1 MHHDNFQSKN
11 CSKTKT
17 SCFFLTFRNKVIFRS
32 FIPFFFL
39 TVLRIYEHISSNPS
53 YFKNW
58 NLANHGWFFFFKSN
72 MKKNLE
78 FLILNF
84 HNTEKYQTQQSYVA
98 VPLLVKGDRTSK
110 NGLYGGYKINKM
122 GRLPKKGVIV
132 KRGGLGDF
140 WKENHQKINKKIK
153 VARVVSLKSAFT
165 DWFFLQFYNTN
176 KVKQNPIPKDE
187 ALLFPRNQVICLQ
200 NWKLW
205 RAPTVTEFNIFCWN
219 FANVSFLM
227 STKMCWEFFLILFR
241 TWIINKNVK
250 NDCAKTG
257 VSKFL
262 QITQDLNR
270 KIKWKIMNILL

>member
-1 MHHDNFQSKN
+1 
-11 CSKTKT
+11 
-17 SCFFLTFRNKVIFRS
+17 
-32 FIPFFFL
+32 
-39 TVLRIYEHISSNPS
+39 
-53 YFKNW
+53 
-58 NLANHGWFFFFKSN
+58 
-72 MKKNLE
+72 
-78 FLILNF
+78 
-84 HNTEKYQTQQSYVA
+84 
-98 VPLLVKGDRTSK
+98 
-110 NGLYGGYKINKM
+110 M

-165 DWFFLQFYNTN
+165 DWFFFYNLYNTN

-219 FANVSFLM
+219 FANVSSLM
-227 STKMCWEFFLILFR
+227 STKVCWGFFLILFR

-250 NDCAKTG
+250 HDCAKTG

-262 QITQDLNR
+262 QITQDLNKK
-270 KIKWKIMNILL
+270 KIKQNKKS